1 MSKTEFAQLLI
12 QTNSYTCKQIYLFC
26 YLVRMIT
33 PEIILHL
40 SQDSYL
46 KRVLESVEM
55 FQWGTGTDV
64 YFDLLESIVSQQLS
78 VKAAATIHGRFI
90 GLFEDGFPHP
100 EKLLALDV
108 PTLRSVGLSNQ
119 KAGYMHNVAEFFVQE
134 NLQAAD
140 WSVFTDEE
148 IVKKLTAIKGVG
160 RWTVEMILMFTL
172 NRPDVLPV
180 DDLGIQNAMKRL
192 YGLEET
198 GKILRARMVELAE
211 PWRPYRTY
219 ACRYLWKW
227 KDS

>member
-1 MSKTEFAQLLI
+1 M
-12 QTNSYTCKQIYLFC
+12 KQ
-26 YLVRMIT
+26 
-33 PEIILHL
+33 
-40 SQDSYL
+40 
-46 KRVLESVEM
+46 VLESVEM
-55 FQWGTGTDV
+55 FQWGTGNDV
-64 YFDLLESIVSQQLS
+64 YSDLLESIVSQQLS

-90 GLFEDGFPHP
+90 ALFEDGFPHP
-100 EKLLALDV
+100 EQLLALDV

-119 KAGYMHNVAEFFVQE
+119 KASYMRNVAEFFVQE
-134 NLQAAD
+134 NLQAID
-140 WSVFTDEE
+140 WSGFTDEE
-148 IVKKLTAIKGVG
+148 IIKKLTAIKGVG